1 MFAFARSARWLFA
14 GWLLLTPLAAVG
26 QDAAP
31 GDIFRALSLD
41 SLAGDVPV
49 YYSPGHAER
58 ARALQQAYGGA
69 VSHYRAMFGGEARA
83 DLTTSLA
90 LLEPEHWAAFTP
102 SMPYGAAHI
111 DFRGWPRAVAVL
123 PATNDQG
130 VTAGLFRELG
140 YSPGDMERAVDAMG
154 FHEFGH
160 LLMRQYFYGMT
171 LATRAFSVRW
181 FEEFMATY
189 LGMGY
194 LWHTDG
200 TTADPIRTDL
210 LDAIPDSLLRYT
222 SLADFEARPLE
233 EFLTP
238 EGWANYGWYQGQFAD
253 RGRQVFEQQGLAFI
267 ARVREELPWD
277 RYAEWRTEELLGWLE
292 AIEPGFLAWA
302 RSLERRS
309 EAFSGRGG

>member
-1 MFAFARSARWLFA
+1 
-14 GWLLLTPLAAVG
+14 
-26 QDAAP
+26 
-31 GDIFRALSLD
+31 
-41 SLAGDVPV
+41 
-49 YYSPGHAER
+49 
-58 ARALQQAYGGA
+58 
-69 VSHYRAMFGGEARA
+69 
-83 DLTTSLA
+83 
-90 LLEPEHWAAFTP
+90 
-102 SMPYGAAHI
+102 
-111 DFRGWPRAVAVL
+111 
-123 PATNDQG
+123 
-130 VTAGLFRELG
+130 
-140 YSPGDMERAVDAMG
+140 
-154 FHEFGH
+154 
-160 LLMRQYFYGMT
+160 
-171 LATRAFSVRW
+171 VRW

-194 LWHTDG
+194 LWHTEG

-309 EAFSGRGG
+309 ESFPGPVGPGSDRTSTDGRTLRVSSPRPTSPGVTPSASSDQYLEMPKT